1 MSETANLNVDSETGS
16 LKSMGSGVDSISCLR
31 MSFIGEMAC
40 NGSGEP
46 PGAAP
51 TCSKLW
57 ETVNSEVNTSISG
70 MGNFDSM
77 GSCSGMSSVGATTS
91 SGKGDPP
98 CAAPSGYTGSELGET
113 ANLKANTFASFG
125 ESPTNVAPRVF
136 SSGRSSLRVVVPT
149 GSTLGLWV
157 LVVDAAPC
165 DVCLGYV
172 RKFAGYSDSGR

>member
-1 MSETANLNVDSETGS
+1 MEWATSTLWAVAREEALSVRRRLLERETL
-16 LKSMGSGVDSISCLR
+16 
-31 MSFIGEMAC
+31 
-40 NGSGEP
+40 
-46 PGAAP
+46 
-51 TCSKLW
+51 
-57 ETVNSEVNTSISG
+57 
-70 MGNFDSM
+70 
-77 GSCSGMSSVGATTS
+77 
-91 SGKGDPP
+91 P